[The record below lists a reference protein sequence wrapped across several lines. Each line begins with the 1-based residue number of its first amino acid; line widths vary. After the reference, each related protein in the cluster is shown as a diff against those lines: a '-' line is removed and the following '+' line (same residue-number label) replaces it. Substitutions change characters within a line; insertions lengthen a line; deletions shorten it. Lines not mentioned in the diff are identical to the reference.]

1 MRATGKDG
9 CLYSVRFG
17 EPIVGGADV
26 TVETSGF
33 FKIKSKAAVGS
44 GIPSKNPTDID
55 AVDLSADMI
64 YFARA
69 GQTLAEGDVII
80 PMELRKISFV
90 TDVSDSSQSTSH
102 DVTTQADVD
111 TGIRAYVPGAFKER
125 TGSINGY
132 VDTGSDEQR
141 ELLKEYRM
149 VSVDD
154 GTNVSVWQSK
164 TAVHHFMLSRA
175 EKVPEG
181 DLELWEYFPVITEQL
196 QMDKPL
202 DGTQPFNFNYRVDG
216 SSKPMTL
223 YVTKESA

>member
-9 CLYSVRFG
+9 FLYSVRFG

-33 FKIKSKAAVGS
+33 FKIKSKAATGS

-55 AVDLSADMI
+55 AVDLTADMI
-64 YFARA
+64 FFARA
-69 GQTLAEGDVII
+69 GQTLAEGDVLI
-80 PMELRKISFV
+80 PMELHKISFV

-111 TGIRAYVPGAFKER
+111 TGLRAYVPGAFKER
-125 TGSINGY
+125 TGSVNGY

-154 GTNVSVWQSK
+154 GTNVSVWKSK

-175 EKVPEG
+175 ELVPDG
-181 DLELWEYFPVITEQL
+181 DYELWEYFPVITEQL
-196 QMDKPL
+196 QMDKPI